1 MAEDYYK
8 VLGLEKASSAD
19 DIKKAYRK
27 LALKHHPDRNPE
39 NKKAAEEKFK
49 KISEAYAVL
58 SDPEKRQQYDNFG
71 SEAFGQRFSQEDI
84 FRGFDI
90 NDILRDLGFGGLGG
104 GGFTIFGGGGGGR
117 GRRQAYTQRADPYGE
132 YFGEQQFGGQ
142 MRQRGEDIEYNLSIS
157 LEEAANGAEKKI
169 SLKQGGA
176 TQEIKIRIPPGISSG
191 QKLRLSG
198 KGQPGMSGGPAG
210 DIYLNIQVLPHHLFV
225 REGDDLVTEVE
236 VRFSQAALGTT
247 IDVPTL
253 YGQQKRIKI
262 PAGAQNNMRIRMK
275 GFGMPRFKGG
285 GKGDEYV
292 KLNVAVPRK
301 LTDKQQELVRK
312 IAEEGL

>member
-8 VLGLEKASSAD
+8 VLGLEKTASAD

-39 NKKAAEEKFK
+39 NKKTAEEKFK

-104 GGFTIFGGGGGGR
+104 GGFTIFGGGGGR
-117 GRRQAYTQRADPYGE
+117 GRRQTYAQRADPYGE

-169 SLKQGGA
+169 ALKQGGA
-176 TQEIKIRIPPGISSG
+176 TQEIKVRIPPGISSG

-210 DIYLNIQVLPHHLFV
+210 DIYLNIQVLPHHLFI

-236 VRFSQAALGTT
+236 VRFSQAVLGTT

-253 YGQQKRIKI
+253 SGQQKRIKV

-275 GFGMPRFKGG
+275 GFGMPRFKGS

-292 KLNVAVPRK
+292 KLSVVVPRK
-301 LTDKQQELVRK
+301 LTDKQQEIVRK
-312 IAEEGL
+312 LSEEGL